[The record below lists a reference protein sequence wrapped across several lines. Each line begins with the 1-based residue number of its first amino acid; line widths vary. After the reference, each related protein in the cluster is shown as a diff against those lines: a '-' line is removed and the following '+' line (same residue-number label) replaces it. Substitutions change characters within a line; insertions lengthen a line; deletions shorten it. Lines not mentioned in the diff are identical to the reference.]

1 MTLKTVYLAHE
12 KWFLFLI
19 SFGLYALSYFFMAH
33 LAENRETYSVMLS
46 FEQNIPFVP
55 FFAIFYLSF
64 YIIAFLPFFLIKDV
78 KALRKVAA
86 CYLPASLACCIIY
99 LLFPVE
105 MVRQTIIPHNFWEQL
120 VKFIYFI
127 DQPYNCFPSL
137 HVFSSFM
144 SGFAIWLF
152 DRKKGAFILLWA
164 GMIAISTLFV
174 KQHYVLDIIAGFLV
188 ALICYLILKKFLK

>member
-1 MTLKTVYLAHE
+1 MTLKTFYLAYE

-19 SFGLYALSYFFMAH
+19 PFVLYTSSYFLTAR
-33 LAENRETYSVMLS
+33 LAENRQTYTVMLP
-46 FEQNIPFVP
+46 FEQNIPFMP

-64 YIIAFLPFFLIKDV
+64 YIAAFLPFFFIKDI
-78 KALRKVAA
+78 KALRKIAV
-86 CYLPASLACCIIY
+86 CYLAATFASCSIY

-105 MVRQTIIPHNFWEQL
+105 MVRQTITPHNFWEQL

-127 DQPYNCFPSL
+127 DRPYNCFPSL

-144 SGFAIWLF
+144 SGFAVWLF

-188 ALICYLILKKFLK
+188 ALICYLILRNS